1 MFSGLMSNRDIQ
13 LMKLTKRR
21 HNHTKLYFLG
31 NFSCVRKWQNSSS
44 GSDKTKI
51 FIYKVSFTLHLL
63 VELIH
68 NSTIAKEQ
76 TNRTSQ
82 CLQIRVSKLVSS
94 LLEHKKGRGFAL
106 ITMLILYKK
115 SYEIKFCLIF
125 SVIGITL
132 PNKCGQ
138 TVEILMQI
146 INGPGVAGAVTQS
159 SP

>member
-1 MFSGLMSNRDIQ
+1 MFSGLLSNRDIQ
-13 LMKLTKRR
+13 WMKLTKRP
-21 HNHTKLYFLG
+21 HNHSKLYFLEK
-31 NFSCVRKWQNSSS
+31 FSCVQKWQNSSS
-44 GSDKTKI
+44 GSDKIKI

-82 CLQIRVSKLVSS
+82 CLQNRVSKLVSS
-94 LLEHKKGRGFAL
+94 LLEHKKGREFAL
-106 ITMLILYKK
+106 ITMLISYKK
-115 SYEIKFCLIF
+115 SYKIKFCLIY

-132 PNKCGQ
+132 HNNCGQ

-146 INGPGVAGAVTQS
+146 INRPGVAGAVPQS